1 MGAGEPIILWTD
13 YTRFLVALFAILTP
27 FAALPMFVTLT
38 EGASDRDRN
47 RTAWTASLT
56 VFLVLAAASLT
67 GDIVLTLLGT
77 SLASFRVGGG
87 LVLLLMALAMLSA
100 QVSSVQQ
107 TDAERVA
114 AGHSRSVGVVP
125 LGVPLLA
132 GPGAIST
139 VMLEGQR
146 SLTVSHQ
153 ALVGLSIAAAC
164 ALLYLSLRAATPI
177 GRTLGPIGLNIVNR
191 LFGLLLAAIAV
202 EMMAAGMRA
211 LFPGLS

>member
-1 MGAGEPIILWTD
+1 MTEGVILYSD

-27 FAALPMFVTLT
+27 FAALPMFVTMT
-38 EGASDRDRN
+38 EGATDRERAATA
-47 RTAWTASLT
+47 RTACLT
-56 VFLVLAAASLT
+56 VAVVLVSASLT

-100 QVSSVQQ
+100 KVSPVQQ
-107 TDAERVA
+107 TEAERDA
-114 AGHSRSVGVVP
+114 ANTGGSVGVVP

-146 SLTVSHQ
+146 SLSLQHQ
-153 ALVGLSIAAAC
+153 ALVWLCIAVAC
-164 ALLYLSLRAATPI
+164 FLLYLSLRAAAPI

-202 EMMAAGMRA
+202 EMMASGLRA
-211 LFPGLS
+211 LLPGLS